1 MRVWK
6 LDKKSQVFW
15 NLVAEITQLSIAVW
29 GIAVG
34 IIVMNDSYGIGD
46 FKAWAFEDSTWVR
59 PKPV

>member
-1 MRVWK
+1 M
-6 LDKKSQVFW
+6 
-15 NLVAEITQLSIAVW
+15 SIAVW

-59 PKPV
+59 PKPVYLGELSPGQNAICVKILA